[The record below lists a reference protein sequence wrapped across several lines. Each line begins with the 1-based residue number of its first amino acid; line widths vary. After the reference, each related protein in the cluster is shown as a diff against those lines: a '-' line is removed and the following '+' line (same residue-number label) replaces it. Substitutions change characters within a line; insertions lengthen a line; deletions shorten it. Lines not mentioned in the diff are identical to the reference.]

1 MPGKGNGRK
10 PRRGT
15 GSRIGN
21 GGGFADVERW
31 TFRTAAKL
39 LFVVVFGAFIF
50 IGLASD
56 LLFVA
61 ALAGIAVFLW
71 GAVVF
76 PTDEFKQAGAYL
88 WSGDAGEDAHSL
100 WCRLLPW
107 RGGGRR

>member
-1 MPGKGNGRK
+1 MPSKSGRK
-10 PRRGT
+10 PRRRTGT
-15 GSRIGN
+15 QTGN
-21 GGGFADVERW
+21 GGGLASVEQW
-31 TFRTAAKL
+31 TFKTVGKVAF
-39 LFVVVFGAFIF
+39 LFFFGAFIF

-71 GAVVF
+71 GSIVF
-76 PTDEFKQAGAYL
+76 PTDKFKQTGRYL
-88 WSGDAGEDAHSL
+88 WSGRAGEDAHSL

>member
-1 MPGKGNGRK
+1 MPGKSGRK
-10 PRRGT
+10 PRRRTGT
-15 GSRIGN
+15 QTGN
-21 GGGFADVERW
+21 GGGILAFERW
-31 TFRTAAKL
+31 TFRNAAKA
-39 LFVVVFGAFIF
+39 LFVLVFGAFIF

-71 GAVVF
+71 GAVIF
-76 PTDEFKQAGAYL
+76 PTDEFKHAGKYL
-88 WSGDAGEDAHSL
+88 WSGEAGDDAHGI

>member
-1 MPGKGNGRK
+1 MTSGRK
-10 PRRGT
+10 PRSRTGT
-15 GSRIGN
+15 KS
-21 GGGFADVERW
+21 GGGGGLADLERW
-31 TFRTAAKL
+31 TFRTGAKA

-76 PTDEFKQAGAYL
+76 PTDEFKQAGKYL
-88 WSGDAGEDAHSL
+88 WSGRAGEDAHGL

-107 RGGGRR
+107 RGR